1 MPALAPSRLAL
12 VRTSCRYKAIPNSA
26 MPNTSNKSRVKTSAI
41 STVAEPHCCLYR
53 DMESSTST
61 TAAYFRRDYDAT
73 GPAAFRFSKTL
84 SVFVHDHAGGNA
96 VKSCDGSKVAR
107 RIRIIR
113 LILYCESQ
121 RRTCIL
127 SEGDGMCTPCK
138 SKKRQ
143 DA

>member
-1 MPALAPSRLAL
+1 PLQNHIAVYIA
-12 VRTSCRYKAIPNSA
+12 TW
-26 MPNTSNKSRVKTSAI
+26 RVS
-41 STVAEPHCCLYR
+41 P
-53 DMESSTST
+53 ST

-73 GPAAFRFSKTL
+73 GPAAFPFSKAL
-84 SVFVHDHAGGNA
+84 PIFVHDHAGGNA

-143 DA
+143 DAYGQLDRFHHGSFLSYRVR

>member
-1 MPALAPSRLAL
+1 M
-12 VRTSCRYKAIPNSA
+12 
-26 MPNTSNKSRVKTSAI
+26 
-41 STVAEPHCCLYR
+41 
-53 DMESSTST
+53 

-73 GPAAFRFSKTL
+73 GPAAFPFFKAL
-84 SVFVHDHAGGNA
+84 SVVVHDSTGGNA

-113 LILYCESQ
+113 LILYCEPQ

-127 SEGDGMCTPCK
+127 CEGDGMGTPCQ

-143 DA
+143 GA